1 MKSIVGSRLN
11 NSGMGKNRTRR
22 KLKLCFLIS
31 AILSWAI
38 LVKFIYFQLCIRNE
52 KLTLLVIL
60 GLPHILTLINIINK
74 TFLLIFV
81 CHFAACSGKL

>member
-11 NSGMGKNRTRR
+11 SSGMGKNRTRR

-38 LVKFIYFQLCIRNE
+38 LVKFIYFQLYIRNE

-60 GLPHILTLINIINK
+60 GLPHILTLIQ
-74 TFLLIFV
+74 
-81 CHFAACSGKL
+81 